1 MNEVYDNDMRF
12 IPFLKFL
19 DKYKSRLI
27 SLLVIVIAVTAYFL
41 ISAQISKQN
50 HENAAEIYS
59 EWLIEIS
66 NEEPDLNKLETML
79 ENLTKDFSKTGYA
92 QVALLTKAN
101 LDAKENRLNEALV
114 NFDKLINL
122 TDGFR
127 GNDVFNKMARVSAAR
142 IELAMGNFEDALTM
156 IERYSS
162 SETNAYIHEL
172 TGDILAKQGK
182 FDLARN
188 QYSTASGKYSDQPS
202 ISIVSMKI
210 ANLGT

>member
-1 MNEVYDNDMRF
+1 MSEVYDNDMRF

-19 DKYKSRLI
+19 DKYKSILI
-27 SLLVIVIAVTAYFL
+27 SILVLAIAFTAYFL
-41 ISAQISKQN
+41 ISAQINKQN
-50 HENAAEIYS
+50 HEYAAEIYS
-59 EWLIEIS
+59 EWLVEIS
-66 NEEPDLNKLETML
+66 NEEPDLSKLETML
-79 ENLTKDFSKTGYA
+79 ENLIKDYSKTGYA

-101 LDAKENRLNEALV
+101 LDARENRLNEALV
-114 NFDKLINL
+114 NFDKLIDL

-188 QYSTASGKYSDQPS
+188 QYSAASGKYSDQSS

>member
-19 DKYKSRLI
+19 DKYKTKLI
-27 SLLVIVIAVTAYFL
+27 SLFVFVIAVTAYFL
-41 ISAQISKQN
+41 ISAQINKQN
-50 HENAAEIYS
+50 HEYAAEIYS

-66 NEEPDLNKLETML
+66 NEEPDLNKLDTML
-79 ENLTKDFSKTGYA
+79 KNLTQDFSKTGYA

-101 LDAKENRLNEALV
+101 LDAEKNRLNEALK
-114 NFDKLINL
+114 NFDKLIQL

-127 GNDVFNKMARVSAAR
+127 GNKVFNKMARVSAAR
-142 IELAMGNFEDALTM
+142 IELASGSYEDALNM
-156 IERYSS
+156 IEKYSS
-162 SETNAYIHEL
+162 TETNAYIHEL
-172 TGDILAKQGK
+172 TGDILVKQGK

-188 QYSTASGKYSDQPS
+188 QYNIASEKYVDQTS

>member
-1 MNEVYDNDMRF
+1 MSEVYDNDMRF

-19 DKYKSRLI
+19 DKYKSILI
-27 SLLVIVIAVTAYFL
+27 SILVLAIAFTAYFL
-41 ISAQISKQN
+41 ISAQINKQN
-50 HENAAEIYS
+50 HEYAAEIYS
-59 EWLIEIS
+59 EWLVEIS
-66 NEEPDLNKLETML
+66 NEEPDLSKLETML
-79 ENLTKDFSKTGYA
+79 ENLTKDYSKTGYA

-101 LDAKENRLNEALV
+101 LDARENRLNEALV
-114 NFDKLINL
+114 NFDKLIDL

-142 IELAMGNFEDALTM
+142 IELANGSYEDALNM
-156 IERYSS
+156 IEQYSS

-172 TGDILAKQGK
+172 TGDILSKQGK

-188 QYSTASGKYSDQPS
+188 QYNIASDKYADQPS